1 MIQTNMSAQPQPLR
15 VTALDLFLAF
25 TRITLSSFGGAL
37 FWSRR
42 AIVEQHRWLTEH
54 EFVETLSLAQLLPG
68 ANGVNLAVLIGYRF
82 GGWKGALA
90 SLAGFLTAPSI
101 VIMAL
106 GFLHHRYG
114 ELPLVHAALTG
125 MSAVA
130 VGLLLAMAS
139 RMVIVLRRRV
149 LPWLF
154 VVLTFAGVGVM
165 RWPFL
170 AVVGALAPFAIH
182 AAWKGRQ

>member
-1 MIQTNMSAQPQPLR
+1 MTPESPERR
-15 VTALDLFLAF
+15 VGALELFLTF
-25 TRITLSSFGGAL
+25 TRITLASFGGAL

-42 AIVEQHRWLTEH
+42 ALVERHRWLTDH

-68 ANGVNLAVLIGYRF
+68 ANGVNLAVLVGYRF
-82 GGWKGALA
+82 GGWSGAFA
-90 SLAGFLTAPSI
+90 SLAGFLTAPFI

-106 GFLHHRYG
+106 GILHQRYG

-130 VGLLLAMAS
+130 VGLLLAMAV
-139 RMVIVLRRRV
+139 RMAMVLQRRW

-154 VVLTFAGVGVM
+154 VGLAFVGVGVM

-170 AVVGALAPFAIH
+170 AVIGALAPFAI
-182 AAWKGRQ
+182 AASWRGRQA